1 MSSRKRRSKK
11 RRRQI
16 FVNRIMFISVF
27 IILFAFM
34 IKVKNHSG
42 IKVDTRENYIKI
54 AKPIAVSVANEYN
67 LFPSVVLGQSALE
80 SNFGKSELSLNYNN
94 YFGIKAKNDD
104 KKEEMMTSEFVD
116 GKEIRVKQP
125 FREYNSMKESFKD
138 YGKLISTAPRYK
150 RVMSSQNYRQ
160 AAYNLQKCGYATD
173 PNYADKIIE
182 IIENYELYK
191 LDENN

>member
-1 MSSRKRRSKK
+1 
-11 RRRQI
+11 
-16 FVNRIMFISVF
+16 MFISVF

-42 IKVDTRENYIKI
+42 IKVDTREDYIKM

-80 SNFGKSELSLNYNN
+80 SNFGKSELSLKYNN

-150 RVMSSQNYRQ
+150 RVMSSRNYRQ

>member
-42 IKVDTRENYIKI
+42 IKVDTREDYIKM

>member
-42 IKVDTRENYIKI
+42 IKVDTREDYIKM

-104 KKEEMMTSEFVD
+104 KKEEMITSEFVD

>member
-42 IKVDTRENYIKI
+42 IKVDTRENYIKM

>member
-42 IKVDTRENYIKI
+42 IKVDTREDYIKM

-67 LFPSVVLGQSALE
+67 LFPSIVLGQSALE

>member
-1 MSSRKRRSKK
+1 
-11 RRRQI
+11 
-16 FVNRIMFISVF
+16 MFISVF

-42 IKVDTRENYIKI
+42 IKVDTREDYIKM

>member
-42 IKVDTRENYIKI
+42 IKVDTREDYIKM

-150 RVMSSQNYRQ
+150 RVMSSKNYRQ